1 MFGGLRHGGL
11 TVVEGDWVGYFGD
24 PHEPLQ
30 AHIEVKHPRF
40 YRRALLGGDV
50 ALGEAW
56 MDGDWESLDLVAV
69 IRLAVRNLDQLESS
83 HRLASGLARA
93 GNRLLHRRNG
103 NTRQGSRSNIAA
115 HYDLGNEFYRL
126 FLDRTMAYSCAIF
139 EDAEE
144 PLDVAQRRKFDRI
157 CRKLQLGP
165 RDHLLEIG
173 TGWGG
178 FAVYAAL
185 KYGCRITTTTI
196 SRRQYEYTADLL
208 QRSGIGADRVLLLC
222 EDYRDLKGQFNKLV
236 SIEMFEAVG
245 LEHYDEFFGA
255 CDRLLD
261 AEGCMLLQTITMNE
275 RTFPQYRRSC
285 DWIQKYIFPGAE
297 LASVA
302 EIQRSLARLSNLSL
316 YHMEEIG
323 QHYAQT
329 LARWRSAFHRQRAQ
343 LQAQGFDE
351 SFRRQWDYYFAYCEG
366 AFRERHIGDA
376 QLLLTRRSRR
386 APLPGE
392 EWMAAPSSAN

>member
-1 MFGGLRHGGL
+1 
-11 TVVEGDWVGYFGD
+11 
-24 PHEPLQ
+24 
-30 AHIEVKHPRF
+30 
-40 YRRALLGGDV
+40 
-50 ALGEAW
+50 
-56 MDGDWESLDLVAV
+56 
-69 IRLAVRNLDQLESS
+69 
-83 HRLASGLARA
+83 
-93 GNRLLHRRNG
+93 
-103 NTRQGSRSNIAA
+103 
-115 HYDLGNEFYRL
+115 
-126 FLDRTMAYSCAIF
+126 
-139 EDAEE
+139 
-144 PLDVAQRRKFDRI
+144 
-157 CRKLQLGP
+157 
-165 RDHLLEIG
+165 
-173 TGWGG
+173 
-178 FAVYAAL
+178 
-185 KYGCRITTTTI
+185 
-196 SRRQYEYTADLL
+196 
-208 QRSGIGADRVLLLC
+208 
-222 EDYRDLKGQFNKLV
+222 
-236 SIEMFEAVG
+236 
-245 LEHYDEFFGA
+245 
-255 CDRLLD
+255 
-261 AEGCMLLQTITMNE
+261 MLLQTITMNE